1 MPYTPPA
8 WMNMGAP
15 AFGSLAPQNPAAAL
29 GQQPGGQGAQVPG
42 GVLGAISSAM
52 QGNPTGGLAKQL
64 FGQPQAPAPGA
75 APGAPPQM
83 GLLTGLMQKLGMGGA
98 GAGAGAG
105 ASGPGG
111 ISPTALTGLW

>member
-8 WMNMGAP
+8 WMNMGTP
-15 AFGSLAPQNPAAAL
+15 AFGSMAPG
-29 GQQPGGQGAQVPG
+29 GQQPGAAPGLGQIAGQLPQG
-42 GVLGAISSAM
+42 GLLGAVSSAM

-64 FGQPQAPAPGA
+64 FGAAGPQPPSAPGGAPA
-75 APGAPPQM
+75 APPQM

-98 GAGAGAG
+98 GGGMGGA
-105 ASGPGG
+105 GG